1 MLPYNDPETL
11 MLFVEQR
18 REELRRTMQAT
29 RSRSD
34 LLADARMR
42 VAGMVRRPRWAARMR
57 TSKRPV

>member
-18 REELRRTMQAT
+18 REELRRTMQGT
-29 RSRSD
+29 RSLSD
-34 LLADARMR
+34 LLVDARRR
-42 VAGMVRRPRWAARMR
+42 VVGMVRRPRWAARMR